1 MKKIIKPKRVKKA
14 VKRNQTGMALLLCF
28 VISGI
33 AVAIALRQMALERRL
48 KKDSVEQS
56 TINKVAGEYTV
67 TTAVGKLSS
76 RTINLSLSSDR
87 KVKLISTMQGDDKA
101 RELIGSWS
109 GDSNGTII
117 TSFKDKVYAFSYTPD
132 GSGTLRL
139 LNPDVE
145 IWGAAT
151 LTLTRK

>member
-1 MKKIIKPKRVKKA
+1 MKKIIKPKRVKKVA
-14 VKRNQTGMALLLCF
+14 TSNHSGVALLLCF
-28 VISGI
+28 VIAGV
-33 AVAIALRQMALERRL
+33 AVAVALRQMALERKL
-48 KKDSVEQS
+48 TKDSVEQS

-67 TTAVGKLSS
+67 TTSVGKLSS
-76 RTINLSLSSDR
+76 HTIYLKLSGDR
-87 KVKLISTMQGDDKA
+87 KVKLISTMQGDDKTL
-101 RELIGSWS
+101 ELAGSWS

-132 GSGTLRL
+132 GTGALRL

-145 IWGAAT
+145 LWGAAT